1 MEVEEEL
8 KEYLILSSK
17 IHHGLT
23 KKECKLLAYELAEK
37 NKLKVPNSWKV
48 NKIAGENWL
57 KEFHKRWPQISIRKP
72 KSTSLARATSFNR
85 TTVEEFFDNV
95 ISVYEKFE
103 KPKLGPHTIYNLNE
117 MRLTTVH
124 NPPNVL
130 SQKGMK

>member
-1 MEVEEEL
+1 MSRTRKLINRMIGNTPEDVMKDLNKVFSMEVEEEL

-57 KEFHKRWPQISIRKP
+57 KEFCKR
-72 KSTSLARATSFNR
+72 
-85 TTVEEFFDNV
+85 
-95 ISVYEKFE
+95 
-103 KPKLGPHTIYNLNE
+103 
-117 MRLTTVH
+117 
-124 NPPNVL
+124 
-130 SQKGMK
+130 